1 MVEPMEVGETM
12 DVGDRDAL
20 ILPVP
25 PEPFALI
32 VGQRTQ
38 GGAPDAIETALRHM
52 GLRPERADDDTD
64 LAARI
69 AVPRYRLT
77 FGGVSLLA
85 GRAADA
91 ALDTADPEH
100 PSTSLLAASLPRD
113 WRERGQCWIFIP
125 EGAEAAGGTG
135 ASAAQTTRMREFFKM
150 MVLLIDLFDAS
161 HIFWSPARLWS
172 DAPQFRAS
180 IAEMLASGMP
190 PVLHLV
196 AFRRHETDRGASM
209 GTRGLAL
216 FAGQELE
223 ARIPGGWTVAEMV
236 RRLSRL
242 ALDMMLNGPIRHART
257 TSGLE
262 AGEWIDLSPQ
272 GAGGATRSTVV
283 VEFGNDG

>member
-1 MVEPMEVGETM
+1 MVVGKS
-12 DVGDRDAL
+12 DAL

-32 VGQRTQ
+32 VGAVMQ
-38 GGAPDAIETALRHM
+38 GGSNDAVETSLRHM
-52 GLRPERADDDTD
+52 GLRPERIDGVGSDIAT
-64 LAARI
+64 RI
-69 AVPRYRLT
+69 ASPHFRLT
-77 FGGVSLLA
+77 FGAVSVLA
-85 GRAADA
+85 GRAAGGT
-91 ALDTADPEH
+91 LDMADPDH

-113 WRERGQCWIFIP
+113 WRNSSQCWMFIP
-125 EGAEAAGGTG
+125 EGYGAAAPSSGEP
-135 ASAAQTTRMREFFKM
+135 ARMREFFKM

-196 AFRRHETDRGASM
+196 AFRRREIDGGATM
-209 GTRGLAL
+209 ETRGLSL

-223 ARIPGGWTVAEMV
+223 ARIPVGWTVAEMV

-242 ALDMMLNGPIRHART
+242 ALDMMLNGPIGHART
-257 TSGLE
+257 MRGLG

-272 GAGGATRSTVV
+272 PVGESSRSTVV

>member
-1 MVEPMEVGETM
+1 M
-12 DVGDRDAL
+12 DVGNRDAL

-32 VGQRTQ
+32 VGATMD
-38 GGAPDAIETALRHM
+38 GGSSEAVETALRRM
-52 GLRPERADDDTD
+52 GLKPERVEGDNADV
-64 LAARI
+64 AARI
-69 AVPRYRLT
+69 AAPRFRLT
-77 FGGVSLLA
+77 FGAVAVLA
-85 GRAADA
+85 GPAAGA
-91 ALDTADPEH
+91 ALDLADPDH
-100 PSTSLLAASLPRD
+100 PSTSLLAASLPLR
-113 WRERGQCWIFIP
+113 WRENGACWVFIP
-125 EGAEAAGGTG
+125 ERDPGRDD
-135 ASAAQTTRMREFFKM
+135 ASASSTEQPTRMREFFKM

-196 AFRRHETDRGASM
+196 AFRRKDVGDGASI

-242 ALDMMLNGPIRHART
+242 ALDMMLNGPVQYART
-257 TSGLE
+257 MRGLE
-262 AGEWIDLSPQ
+262 AGEWIEILPPLGNTGQ
-272 GAGGATRSTVV
+272 RSTVV
-283 VEFGNDG
+283 VEFGRDR

>member
-1 MVEPMEVGETM
+1 M
-12 DVGDRDAL
+12 DVGNLDAL

-32 VGQRTQ
+32 VGAGME
-38 GGAPDAIETALRHM
+38 GGSSEAAEASLRRM
-52 GLRPERADDDTD
+52 GLKPERIDGDGADV
-64 LAARI
+64 AARI
-69 AVPRYRLT
+69 AEPRFRLT
-77 FGGVSLLA
+77 FGAVSVLA
-85 GRAADA
+85 GPAAGA
-91 ALDTADPEH
+91 ALDLADPDH
-100 PSTSLLAASLPRD
+100 PSTSLLAASLPRR
-113 WRERGQCWIFIP
+113 WRERGACWVFIP
-125 EGAEAAGGTG
+125 EREPGGDGAAA
-135 ASAAQTTRMREFFKM
+135 SSSEQPTRMREFFKM

-196 AFRRHETDRGASM
+196 AFRRQDNGAGASV
-209 GTRGLAL
+209 GTRGLVL

-223 ARIPGGWTVAEMV
+223 ARIPEGWTVAEMV

-257 TSGLE
+257 MRGLE
-262 AGEWIDLSPQ
+262 AGEWIDLLPS
-272 GAGGATRSTVV
+272 AGGASQRSTVV
-283 VEFGNDG
+283 VDFGRDS

>member
-1 MVEPMEVGETM
+1 M
-12 DVGDRDAL
+12 DVGNRDAL

-32 VGQRTQ
+32 VGAAMR
-38 GGAPDAIETALRHM
+38 GGSSEAVETALRRM
-52 GLRPERADDDTD
+52 GLKPERIDGADG
-64 LAARI
+64 AERI
-69 AVPRYRLT
+69 ASPRFRLT
-77 FGGVSLLA
+77 FGAVSVLA
-85 GRAADA
+85 GPAADA
-91 ALDTADPEH
+91 ALDLADPDH
-100 PSTSLLAASLPRD
+100 PSTSLLAASLPQR
-113 WRERGQCWIFIP
+113 WRESGACWVFIP
-125 EGAEAAGGTG
+125 ERDPEQDG
-135 ASAAQTTRMREFFKM
+135 ASASSTEQPTRMREFFKM

-196 AFRRHETDRGASM
+196 AFRRKDIGDGASI

-216 FAGQELE
+216 FSGQELE

-242 ALDMMLNGPIRHART
+242 ALDMMLNGPIQYART
-257 TSGLE
+257 MRGLE
-262 AGEWIDLSPQ
+262 AGEWIEILPPLRNTGQ
-272 GAGGATRSTVV
+272 RSTVV
-283 VEFGNDG
+283 VEFGRDR

>member
-1 MVEPMEVGETM
+1 M
-12 DVGDRDAL
+12 DVGNRDAL

-32 VGQRTQ
+32 VGAAMRD
-38 GGAPDAIETALRHM
+38 GSSEAAEASLRRM
-52 GLRPERADDDTD
+52 GLKPERIDGNDV
-64 LAARI
+64 AARI
-69 AVPRYRLT
+69 AAPRFRLT
-77 FGGVSLLA
+77 FGAVSLLA
-85 GRAADA
+85 GPAADA
-91 ALDTADPEH
+91 ALDLADPDH
-100 PSTSLLAASLPRD
+100 PSTSLLAASLPRR
-113 WRERGQCWIFIP
+113 WRESGACWVFIP
-125 EGAEAAGGTG
+125 EPDD
-135 ASAAQTTRMREFFKM
+135 ASASSTEQPKRMREFFKM

-196 AFRRHETDRGASM
+196 AFRRKDVGNGASI

-216 FAGQELE
+216 FAEQELE

-242 ALDMMLNGPIRHART
+242 ALDMMLNGPIQNART
-257 TSGLE
+257 MRGLE
-262 AGEWIDLSPQ
+262 AGEWIEILPPPQ
-272 GAGGATRSTVV
+272 NAGRRSTVV
-283 VEFGNDG
+283 VEFGRDR

>member
-1 MVEPMEVGETM
+1 M
-12 DVGDRDAL
+12 DVGNRDAL

-32 VGQRTQ
+32 VGATSME
-38 GGAPDAIETALRHM
+38 GGSSDAVERSLRRM
-52 GLRPERADDDTD
+52 GLKPERIDGSDV
-64 LAARI
+64 AARI
-69 AVPRYRLT
+69 AAPRFRLT
-77 FGGVSLLA
+77 FGAVSVLA
-85 GRAADA
+85 GPAASA
-91 ALDTADPEH
+91 ALDLADPDH
-100 PSTSLLAASLPRD
+100 PSTSLLAASLPLR
-113 WRERGQCWIFIP
+113 WRENGACWVFIP
-125 EGAEAAGGTG
+125 ERDG
-135 ASAAQTTRMREFFKM
+135 ASASSTEQPTRMREFFKM

-196 AFRRHETDRGASM
+196 AFRRKDVGDGASI

-242 ALDMMLNGPIRHART
+242 ALDMMLNGPVQYART
-257 TSGLE
+257 MRGLE
-262 AGEWIDLSPQ
+262 AGEWIEVLPPL
-272 GAGGATRSTVV
+272 GNTGHRSTVV
-283 VEFGNDG
+283 VEFGRDR

>member
-1 MVEPMEVGETM
+1 M
-12 DVGDRDAL
+12 DVGNSDRL

-32 VGQRTQ
+32 VGAAMQ
-38 GGAPDAIETALRHM
+38 GGSDDSLETSLRHM
-52 GLRPERADDDTD
+52 GLRPERVGAPDSDV
-64 LAARI
+64 ASRI
-69 AVPRYRLT
+69 GTPCFRLT
-77 FGGVSLLA
+77 FGAVSVLT
-85 GRAADA
+85 GPAAAA
-91 ALDTADPEH
+91 ALDLSDPEH
-100 PSTSLLAASLPRD
+100 PSTSLLAASLPRR
-113 WRERGQCWIFIP
+113 WRDQGACWVFIP
-125 EGAEAAGGTG
+125 ERDIERDGAEAPPVETP
-135 ASAAQTTRMREFFKM
+135 TRMREFFKM

-196 AFRRHETDRGASM
+196 AFRRQETDDGASI
-209 GTRGLAL
+209 GTRGLAV

-242 ALDMMLNGPIRHART
+242 ALDMMLNGQVRHART
-257 TSGLE
+257 MRGLE
-262 AGEWIDLSPQ
+262 AGEWIDVSPMT
-272 GAGGATRSTVV
+272 GAGGQRSRVL
-283 VEFGNDG
+283 VEFGRDN

>member
-1 MVEPMEVGETM
+1 M
-12 DVGDRDAL
+12 DVGNSDAL

-32 VGQRTQ
+32 VGAAMQ
-38 GGAPDAIETALRHM
+38 GGPDDALETSLRRM
-52 GLRPERADDDTD
+52 GLRPERVDVDSG
-64 LAARI
+64 ARI
-69 AVPRYRLT
+69 AAPCFRLT
-77 FGGVSLLA
+77 FGAVSVRA
-85 GRAADA
+85 GPAAGA
-91 ALDTADPEH
+91 ALDMADPEH

-113 WRERGQCWIFIP
+113 WRAGGQCWVFIP
-125 EGAEAAGGTG
+125 ERDESGALTEQPT
-135 ASAAQTTRMREFFKM
+135 QMREFFKM

-196 AFRRHETDRGASM
+196 AFRRQESEGGASM

-242 ALDMMLNGPIRHART
+242 ALDMMLNGPICHART
-257 TSGLE
+257 VRGLG
-262 AGEWIDLSPQ
+262 AGEWVGLSPQ
-272 GAGGATRSTVV
+272 MASGSARSTVV
-283 VEFGNDG
+283 VEFGNDD